1 MSLSRSQ
8 LIIIGG
14 VGGVVLLIVALFVF
28 GGRGPLNPPRE
39 ELVVW
44 GVFDEIGAFRA
55 GIDAFQTSVRKNTQV
70 LYERKNEQT
79 YEQDLIQ
86 ALAAGTGPDIL
97 MFHSTW
103 LPKHFDKVAP
113 LAETAL
119 PIAQFRGLYPTV
131 VEQDFA
137 PDGVIFA
144 LPLYVDTLALYWNK
158 DYFDRKSIPT
168 PPREWEEFN
177 TLVPRLREL
186 DASGNVVKAAA
197 AIGGSSK
204 SVNRAADLMSL
215 LMLQAGTAMTNNNF
229 GRATF
234 AAPVGGG
241 KVPGL
246 GALEFVAQ
254 FANPASSVYTWND
267 RLHYSVDNFA
277 EGDVAMMFNYAYQTG
292 LLHEKNPFLKFDIA
306 PMPQPR
312 GASQPV
318 NFANYWG
325 LAVSKKS
332 AKADLAWQFVKFLTT
347 DQVSMRTYGEITK
360 HPPALR
366 ALITEAQDDAE
377 LGVFARQALTARSWP
392 QIDNL
397 LVERAFSDMIEA
409 VTSGRLSARN
419 ALKEAEDAITS
430 AMLTKQ
436 R

>member
-8 LIIIGG
+8 LIIVGG
-14 VGGVVLLIVALFVF
+14 VIGVVLLIVALFVF
-28 GGRGPLNPPRE
+28 GGRGTLNPPRE

-55 GIDAFQTSVRKNTQV
+55 GIDAFQGQVRKNTQV
-70 LYERKNEQT
+70 IYERKNEQA

-119 PIAQFRGLYPTV
+119 PIAQFRGLFPTV

-137 PDGVIFA
+137 PDGIIFA

-158 DYFDRKSIPT
+158 DYFDRKGVVF
-168 PPREWEEFN
+168 PPATWEKFQED
-177 TLVPRLREL
+177 VPRLREL
-186 DASGNVVKAAA
+186 DSSGGIVKAAA

-204 SVNRAADLMSL
+204 SVNRATDMVSL
-215 LMLQAGTAMTNNNF
+215 LMLQAGAVMTDDNF

-234 AAPVGGG
+234 ASPVGGG
-241 KVPGL
+241 QVPGL
-246 GALEFVAQ
+246 NALEFITQ

-277 EGDVAMMFNYAYQTG
+277 EGDVAMIFNYAYQTG
-292 LLHEKNPFLKFDIA
+292 LLHAKNPFLKFDIA
-306 PMPQPR
+306 PMPQSR
-312 GASQPV
+312 GTAQPV

-332 AKADLAWQFVKFLTT
+332 AKADLAWQFVKFLAT
-347 DQVSMRTYGEITK
+347 DPASMRAYREVTK

-366 ALITEAQDDAE
+366 TLIAEVQADAE

-419 ALKEAEDAITS
+419 ALKEAEDAITD

>member
-14 VGGVVLLIVALFVF
+14 VGVVVLLLIALFVF
-28 GGRGPLNPPRE
+28 GGRGALNPPRE

-44 GVFDEIGAFRA
+44 GVFDEIGAFRD
-55 GIDAFQTSVRKNTQV
+55 GINAFQTSVRGNTQI

-103 LPKHFDKVAP
+103 LPKHFDKIAP
-113 LAETAL
+113 LAETEL
-119 PIAQFRGLYPTV
+119 PIAQFRGLFPTV

-137 PDGVIFA
+137 PDGVVFA

-158 DYFDRKSIPT
+158 DYFDRKSIAF
-168 PPREWEEFN
+168 PPREWEEFQ

-186 DASGNVVKAAA
+186 DSSGNIVKAAG
-197 AIGGSSK
+197 AIGGSAK

-215 LMLQAGTAMTNNNF
+215 LMLQTGAAMTDDMF

-241 KVPGL
+241 QVPGL
-246 GALEFVAQ
+246 NALEFVSQ

-347 DQVSMRTYGEITK
+347 DQVSMRTYGGITK

-366 ALITEAQDDAE
+366 ALITEAQADAE